1 VIEHQFGIEILPI
14 WHDKP
19 GDAEGFIRDVRTEL
33 AKVLLSRTGRCLAGS
48 LRFHQT
54 QPTKQ
59 PILVMPYEENDC
71 NAIEDGRT
79 RGSSQSV
86 VLFTPATRASGCSAG
101 KPATLP
107 HEILFHELVH
117 SLRRVSGHLH
127 KNFLNNKLGLIY
139 HDTEEFLAI
148 LVTNIFISDMTNPHK
163 TSLRAG
169 TYGHGP
175 LEPELAD
182 SFRFFSLGTPAFNII
197 ANFCNE
203 NPGFTRMLTTVAA
216 HCNPIAAYYKNP
228 HKAFEM
234 AANGDAE
241 NVVEGMTPLDYVR
254 NGGVWERIIPYG
266 GPGPKLGAP

>member
-1 VIEHQFGIEILPI
+1 VIEQQFGTEIYE
-14 WHDKP
+14 P
-19 GDAEGFIRDVRTEL
+19 GDAEGFTRDIRSEL
-33 AKVLLSRTGRCLAGS
+33 AKILLSRTGGCLAAA

-71 NAIEDGRT
+71 NAEEDAVT
-79 RGSSQSV
+79 QGSSQSV
-86 VLFTPATRASGCSAG
+86 VLFTPATRGSSCSLG

-107 HEILFHELVH
+107 HEILVHELVH

-127 KNFLNNKLGLIY
+127 QNSLNNKLGLISDY
-139 HDTEEFLAI
+139 GFTEEFLAI
-148 LVTNIFISDMTNPHK
+148 LVTNIFISDVTNPHK

-169 TYGHGP
+169 WAGHGA
-175 LEPELAD
+175 LDPELAD
-182 SFRFFSLGTPAFNII
+182 SFRFFSLGTLAFNIV

-203 NPGFTRMLTTVAA
+203 NPGFPRMLTTVSARF
-216 HCNPIAAYYKNP
+216 NPITAYYKNP

-241 NVVEGMTPLDYVR
+241 NVFESLAPLDYFR